1 MLPDQLACNKNQS
14 LNNCMSCMLT
24 QHAKCLLLFVFSDR
38 YRPLFKSV
46 LKSRRVTRPNWNI
59 NYARLMNNALAFQIR
74 RNVDEY
80 SEVKRFAFL
89 EINSI
94 AQVEFSSSKSI
105 RDQFASVNNIRVK

>member
-1 MLPDQLACNKNQS
+1 
-14 LNNCMSCMLT
+14 
-24 QHAKCLLLFVFSDR
+24 
-38 YRPLFKSV
+38 
-46 LKSRRVTRPNWNI
+46 
-59 NYARLMNNALAFQIR
+59 MNNALALQIR